1 MRPRDLWRL
10 MVDILSRC
18 LQETAI
24 IPPEQIL
31 DETLEN
37 CTTLSEGEA
46 MLVRD
51 TVSDTLHFERICEG
65 MLNGYCDC
73 MRRNKNDRFSMYL
86 VAYLIVFRYT
96 VLGGHCIRD
105 LLYRSMSTSRLVE
118 YLEYMINSE
127 NLMQYS
133 YPYWSK
139 YYDANF
145 IMSSVCRPLSEIA
158 SHVKEDV
165 IQWLLGKTA
174 VGVVCVEDTENTQK
188 DSKTTQEV
196 SEKKEEKMLQRVAN
210 NVKKQKGNVPPIE
223 VREML
228 YTIPEKRPP
237 RIDCTKPPNEA
248 PKQQKKVT
256 VPIGFSFMTRTP
268 RPAPKVIE
276 EPVCDTES
284 VRPSPERLRQ
294 LLTKSVPVR
303 MTAGAIRREAQVYL
317 KQMEDEK
324 RALEKVEM
332 SLRDSR
338 EFEEWQKEGKA
349 HDAQK
354 REAELL
360 NRKVEVQ
367 CSAENAIHKRKT
379 LEEMKKVESTQLR
392 ADITSM
398 IESSAAEKE
407 SAAIK
412 QRNQTNRLRREL
424 DEKRKKAV
432 NRAFQERF
440 STAADLRRENEQLRG
455 EALEEEDR
463 LQTQRLVVI
472 QQIRQLRERNRQRK
486 AELME
491 YNIRRQREGPDD
503 VTYGGMSLVML
514 REELR
519 RVKEESVALE
529 DERRAHFRAL
539 REQEREK
546 INALSGICHD
556 GRRNM
561 QRARDEERRCKQA
574 EAEKIEMV
582 KKDEEEKR
590 ALQVHGILK
599 QKRRDRRNE
608 QIALK
613 EEERK
618 RRNELLLLAK
628 DTSNMEENHW
638 MQQELCVIN
647 RLTSN
652 QNERFQS
659 GFR

>member
-1 MRPRDLWRL
+1 MRPRDLWKL

-18 LQETAI
+18 LQETEV
-24 IPPEQIL
+24 IPSEQIL
-31 DETLEN
+31 DETLE
-37 CTTLSEGEA
+37 CCSALSEGEA
-46 MLVRD
+46 MFVRD

-65 MLNGYCDC
+65 MVNGYCDC
-73 MRRNKNDRFSMYL
+73 MHRNKNGRFSMYL

-96 VLGGHCIRD
+96 LLGGHCIRD
-105 LLYRSMSTSRLVE
+105 FLYRSMSTSRLVE

-127 NLMQYS
+127 NLMKYS

-145 IMSSVCRPLSEIA
+145 IMSSICRPLSEIA

-165 IQWLLGKTA
+165 IQWLLSKTA
-174 VGVVCVEDTENTQK
+174 VGVVGVEDTENSQK
-188 DSKTTQEV
+188 QSKTTEEV
-196 SEKKEEKMLQRVAN
+196 SQSKEEKMLQKVAN
-210 NVKKQKGNVPPIE
+210 NVKKRKGNVPPIE

-228 YTIPEKRPP
+228 YTIPDKRPP
-237 RIDCTKPPNEA
+237 LIDCTKPPNEA

-256 VPIGFSFMTRTP
+256 VPIGFSFMTRIP
-268 RPAPKVIE
+268 RSAPKVIDE
-276 EPVCDTES
+276 AVDNTES
-284 VRPSPERLRQ
+284 FRTSPERLRQ

-303 MTAGAIRREAQVYL
+303 MTAGAIRREAQMYL
-317 KQMEDEK
+317 KQIENEK

-338 EFEEWQKEGKA
+338 EFEEWQREGKT

-360 NRKVEVQ
+360 NRKFEVQ
-367 CSAENAIHKRKT
+367 CSAENAIQKRKA
-379 LEEMKKVESTQLR
+379 LEEMKKIVSTQVR
-392 ADITSM
+392 ADIASM

-407 SAAIK
+407 SAAVRR
-412 QRNQTNRLRREL
+412 RNQTHRLRREL
-424 DEKRKKAV
+424 EENRKKAV
-432 NRAFQERF
+432 NRSLQDRF
-440 STAADLRRENEQLRG
+440 STAADLRRENEILRG

-486 AELME
+486 VELKE
-491 YNIRRQREGPDD
+491 DNIRRQQEGPDD
-503 VTYGGMSLVML
+503 ATYGGMSLVML

-519 RVKEESVALE
+519 RAKEENVALE
-529 DERRAHFRAL
+529 NERRAHFRAL
-539 REQEREK
+539 RQQEHEK

-556 GRRNM
+556 GRRNV
-561 QRARDEERRCKQA
+561 QRARDEERRCRQV
-574 EAEKIEMV
+574 EAEKIEAL
-582 KKDEEEKR
+582 KKDAEEKR
-590 ALQVHGILK
+590 ALQVHGVLK
-599 QKRRDRRNE
+599 RKRKDRRTE

-613 EEERK
+613 EEER
-618 RRNELLLLAK
+618 RRKNELLLLAK

-647 RLTSN
+647 RLTLS
-652 QNERFQS
+652 QNEHFHS